1 MIVDRDATSV
11 ILLLRLV
18 DTENQGITGVAF
30 DDTDLALE
38 YMQPGDSG
46 FATLTLTSGT
56 LGVYASASW
65 VEVGDGVYQFCPPDS
80 FIVSGSFVT
89 LRASYSVYPSIYDT
103 LMATGN
109 AGQVTIDMAQ
119 ATPAGSTTGT
129 QLDAVN
135 AGGTVSSPDTSA
147 GSNTTAQWPDATLT
161 TTYSN
166 AGTFYFA
173 DEWTFEVNGLDDI
186 PSTEYIYFSLKADP
200 DSEVDSDALIQ
211 AGMLVSDEGS
221 PFTVQVFNGAPNSDI
236 DMRIVINYESYLDGA
251 DTKYKISAVLHDKM
265 TALVAAGTYFFDIKR
280 VGATSKVLT
289 RQQITVVT
297 PVTRAEDNIHTGP

>member
-18 DTENQGITGVAF
+18 DTDNQPITGVAF

-38 YMQPGDSG
+38 YMQPSDPG
-46 FATLTLTSGT
+46 FSSLALTNGT
-56 LGVYASASW
+56 LGSYSSASW
-65 VEVGDGVYQFCPPDS
+65 AEVGDGVYQFCPPDS
-80 FIVSGSFVT
+80 FIVAG
-89 LRASYSVYPSIYDT
+89 SYSVIRVDYSIYPAIYDT

-119 ATPAGSTTGT
+119 ATPLGSTTGA
-129 QLDAVN
+129 QLDAVTGESVTN
-135 AGGTVSSPDTSA
+135 TGGTTD
-147 GSNTTAQWPDATLT
+147 SNTTAQWPDATLT
-161 TTYSN
+161 TSYSN
-166 AGTFYFA
+166 AGTFYYA
-173 DEWTFEVNGLDDI
+173 DEWTLSVDNLDAI

-200 DSEVDSDALIQ
+200 DSEVDSASVIQ

-221 PFTVQVFNGAPNSDI
+221 PFTVQVFDGAANSDI
-236 DMRIVINYESYLDGA
+236 DMRIIIAYDSYLDGT
-251 DTKYKISAVLHDKM
+251 DTKYKITATLHDKM

-289 RQQITVVT
+289 RKQITVVT